1 LNILPDWAKF
11 SRGYQ
16 HPGRPVAGSPGEEI
30 VSKKR
35 FDDPQWAAGQALYL
49 DYNHCLTEFAG
60 DQGLAASELEALAP
74 RLAAAHQE
82 LAEARRRGSLAFM
95 ELPYQTAALANVRQI
110 AKPLLEWCREFVV
123 LGIGGSALGARALH
137 QALCHPQYNRF
148 NMGRRQHRPALWV
161 LDNIDP
167 DYFYGM
173 LDGLE
178 LQRTAFNVISK
189 SGSTAE
195 TLAQF
200 LFVYHLLQGRV
211 GTAKARERFV
221 VTTDPEKGNLRR
233 LAVEEGFPSLMVPPG
248 VGGRYSVLTPVG
260 LLPAAMVGIDLEELL
275 AGARFMDQRLKSPE
289 YQQNPAYCLAA
300 LFYLFA
306 LKARNILVIM
316 PYATALTGM
325 ADWFCQLWAESLG
338 KKQDLQGREVWTGT
352 TPLRAVGVTDQHSQ
366 LQLYMEGPQDKLIT
380 FLEVGK
386 FQYRLEIP
394 DLLPGME
401 GLHYLGGH
409 SLNELLQAEKKAT
422 AFNLTKA
429 GRPHLTLH
437 LPEINAF
444 TIGQLIYLLE
454 VATVAAASLLGVNPL
469 DQPGVEGGK
478 QTTYGLMGRP
488 GFEAQRR
495 EIEEGPPSMEK
506 YCIS

>member
-1 LNILPDWAKF
+1 L
-11 SRGYQ
+11 
-16 HPGRPVAGSPGEEI
+16 
-30 VSKKR
+30 SKKR
-35 FDDPQWAAGQALYL
+35 FEDSKWSASQAISL
-49 DYNHCLTEFAG
+49 DFNYCMTEFAG
-60 DQGLAASELEALAP
+60 GQGLNASELEDLAP
-74 RLAAAHQE
+74 RLSEVHQE
-82 LAEARRRGSLAFM
+82 LTEARRNGSLAFM
-95 ELPYQTAALANVRQI
+95 ELPYQTAALANIRQV
-110 AKPLLEWCREFVV
+110 AKPLLEWCWEFVV

-137 QALCHPQYNRF
+137 QALCPPQYNRY
-148 NMGRRQHRPALWV
+148 NMARRHHRPALWV

-167 DYFYGM
+167 DNFYGM

-178 LQRTAFNVISK
+178 LRRTAFNVISK

-200 LFVYHLLQGRV
+200 LFAYHFLKGRV
-211 GTAKARERFV
+211 GEAKARERFV

-233 LAVEEGFPSLMVPPG
+233 LAVQEGFPSLSVPPG

-275 AGARFMDQRLKSPE
+275 AGARFMDQRLQSPE
-289 YQQNPAYCLAA
+289 FQHNPALCLAA
-300 LFYLFA
+300 LYYLFS
-306 LKARNILVIM
+306 LRERNILVIM

-338 KKQDLQGREVWTGT
+338 KKNDLQGREVNVGT
-352 TPLRAVGVTDQHSQ
+352 TPVKAVGATDQHSQ

-386 FQYRLEIP
+386 FQNRLEIP
-394 DLLPGME
+394 DLFPEME

-409 SLNELLQAEKKAT
+409 SFNELIQAEQTAT
-422 AFNLTKA
+422 SFNLA
-429 GRPHLTLH
+429 REGRPNLTLR

-454 VATVAAASLLGVNPL
+454 VTTVAAASLLGVNPL

-478 QTTYGLMGRP
+478 QTAYGLMGRP
-488 GFEAQRR
+488 GFEDKRR
-495 EIEEGPPSMEK
+495 DLEAGPSRMEK
-506 YCIS
+506 YVIS

>member
-1 LNILPDWAKF
+1 M
-11 SRGYQ
+11 
-16 HPGRPVAGSPGEEI
+16 
-30 VSKKR
+30 SKKR
-35 FDDPQWAAGQALYL
+35 FEDPKWVAGQAIGL
-49 DYNHCLTEFAG
+49 DYNNCMSEFVG
-60 DQGLAASELEALAP
+60 GQGLSATELEDLAP
-74 RLAAAHQE
+74 RLAAVHQE
-82 LAEARRRGSLAFM
+82 LAEARQSGSLAFM
-95 ELPYQTAALANVRQI
+95 DLPYQTAALANVRQV
-110 AKPLLEWCREFVV
+110 AKPLLEWCWEFVV

-148 NMGRRQHRPALWV
+148 NMARRHHRPALWV

-167 DYFYGM
+167 DNFHGI

-178 LQRTAFNVISK
+178 LRRTAFNVISK

-200 LFVYHLLQGRV
+200 LFAYQLLKGRL
-211 GTAKARERFV
+211 GEAKARERFV

-233 LAVEEGFPSLMVPPG
+233 LAVQEGFPSLMVPPG
-248 VGGRYSVLTPVG
+248 VGGRFSVLTPVG

-275 AGARFMDQRLKSPE
+275 AGARFMDQRIKSQA
-289 YQQNPAYCLAA
+289 YQENPSLCLAA
-300 LFYLFA
+300 LYYLFA
-306 LKARNILVIM
+306 RKSRNILVIM
-316 PYATALTGM
+316 PYASALSGM

-338 KKQDLQGREVWTGT
+338 KKQDLQGREVWAGT
-352 TPLRAVGVTDQHSQ
+352 TPVRAVGATDQHSQ

-380 FLEVGK
+380 FLEVEK
-386 FQYRLEIP
+386 FHNRLEIP
-394 DLLPGME
+394 DLFPEME

-409 SLNELLQAEKKAT
+409 TLNGLLEAEQKAT
-422 AFNLTKA
+422 TFNLTKA
-429 GRPHLTLH
+429 GRPNLTLR

-454 VATVAAASLLGVNPL
+454 VVTVAAAPLLGVNPL

-488 GFEAQRR
+488 GFETQRR
-495 EIEEGPPSMEK
+495 EIEEGQPPLEK
-506 YCIS
+506 YRIF

>member
-1 LNILPDWAKF
+1 M
-11 SRGYQ
+11 
-16 HPGRPVAGSPGEEI
+16 VAGRPGEEP

-35 FDDPQWAAGQALYL
+35 YEDPQWAAGQALSL
-49 DYNHCLTEFAG
+49 DYNYCMAEFVG
-60 DQGLAASELEALAP
+60 DQGLRASELQDLAP
-74 RLAAAHQE
+74 GLAAA
-82 LAEARRRGSLAFM
+82 RRSGRLAFM
-95 ELPYQTAALANVRQI
+95 ELPYQTQALTAVRQV
-110 AKPLLEWCREFVV
+110 AKPLLEWCWDFVV

-137 QALCHPQYNRF
+137 QALCHPQFNRF
-148 NMGRRQHRPALWV
+148 PLARRQHRPALWV

-167 DYFYGM
+167 DNFHGM

-178 LQRTAFNVISK
+178 LRRTAFNVISK

-195 TLAQF
+195 PLAQF
-200 LFVYHLLQGRV
+200 LFAYNLIRGRL
-211 GTAKARERFV
+211 GEAKARERFV

-233 LAVEEGFPSLMVPPG
+233 LAAQEGFPSLSVPPP
-248 VGGRYSVLTPVG
+248 VGGRFSVLTPVG
-260 LLPAAMVGIDLEELL
+260 LLPAAMVGINLEELL
-275 AGARFMDQRLKSPE
+275 AGARFMDQRLSAADDHP
-289 YQQNPAYCLAA
+289 NLAHTLA
-300 LFYLFA
+300 SLYYLFA
-306 LKARNILVIM
+306 LKDRNILVIM
-316 PYATALTGM
+316 PYAGALTGM

-338 KKQDLQGREVWTGT
+338 KKQDLQGREVGAGT
-352 TPLRAVGVTDQHSQ
+352 TPVRAVGATDQHSQ

-386 FQYRLEIP
+386 FQHRLELP
-394 DLLPGME
+394 DLFPDME

-409 SLNELLQAEKKAT
+409 SLNELLRAERTAT

-429 GRPHLTLH
+429 GRPNLTLR

-454 VATVAAASLLGVNPL
+454 VVTVVAASLMGINPL

-495 EIEEGPPSMEK
+495 EIEEGPRPMEK
-506 YCIS
+506 YLVS

>member
-1 LNILPDWAKF
+1 
-11 SRGYQ
+11 
-16 HPGRPVAGSPGEEI
+16 

-35 FDDPQWAAGQALYL
+35 YGDPKWVASQALIL
-49 DYNHCLTEFAG
+49 DYNYCMSEFVG
-60 DQGLAASELEALAP
+60 EQGLSPQDLEALAP
-74 RLAAAHQE
+74 RLAAVHTQLE
-82 LAEARRRGSLAFM
+82 NDRRTGRLAFLD
-95 ELPYQTAALANVRQI
+95 LPYQQEMVAAVKKVS
-110 AKPLLEWCREFVV
+110 KPLLEWCWEFVV

-137 QALCHPQYNRF
+137 QALCHPQFNRF
-148 NMGRRQHRPALWV
+148 PMARRQHRPALWV
-161 LDNIDP
+161 LDNVDP
-167 DYFYGM
+167 DNFHGI

-178 LQRTAFNVISK
+178 LRRTAFNVISK

-200 LFVYHLLQGRV
+200 LFAYNLLKGRL
-211 GTAKARERFV
+211 GADKARERFV
-221 VTTDPEKGNLRR
+221 VTTDPEKGNLRA
-233 LAVEEGFPSLMVPPG
+233 LADQEGFPALSVPPP
-248 VGGRYSVLTPVG
+248 VGGRFSVLTPVG
-260 LLPAAMVGIDLEELL
+260 LLPAAMVGIDVEELL
-275 AGARFMDQRLKSPE
+275 AGARFMDQRLKAAD
-289 YQQNPAYCLAA
+289 YQDNLAYRLAA
-300 LFYLFA
+300 LYYSFA

-316 PYATALTGM
+316 PYATALAGM

-338 KKQDLQGREVWTGT
+338 KKLDLEGREVQSGT

-386 FQYRLEIP
+386 FQHHLELP
-394 DLLPGME
+394 DLFPEME

-409 SLNELLQAEKKAT
+409 SLGDLLQAEKMAT
-422 AFNLTKA
+422 AYNLSKA
-429 GRPHLTLH
+429 GRPSLTLR

-444 TIGQLIYLLE
+444 TIGQLIYLQE
-454 VATVAAASLLGVNPL
+454 VATVVTASLLGVNPL

-495 EIEEGPPSMEK
+495 EIEEGPPKMEK
-506 YCIS
+506 YRIS